1 MSDSDVIKNRQTYKL
16 PEDFI
21 EPFKTQRPDMS
32 VPAYVIYLRTY
43 SAQVDG
49 RMEEWWETCRRV
61 IEGAFSF
68 LKWHEVTNGL
78 KLNWKHWDRW
88 ARMMFERMFE
98 MKWIPSGRGLQH
110 MGRDVVW
117 VKGGAVLNSCAFT
130 STKDIDE
137 DPTEAFDFLMD
148 MSMLGVGVGFDTEG
162 EGKLTIYPPLIGP
175 RTYVVEDTREGWLR
189 LKTMLIKA
197 FCGDGALPN
206 RIDFSQ
212 VRPEGTP
219 LKTMG
224 GLASGPAPL
233 IRMVWDLFEVLAP
246 PHWGYKL
253 DEHDLI
259 LIIDCENEWSD
270 FKRNQAKYNLASLDI
285 GDIMNVE
292 GKCVVSGGIRRSAEI
307 GISRVDDWKFRHGK
321 SQKVGLSDGWIE
333 SHTER
338 YGFSPE
344 TRNDAW
350 RWAANNSH
358 VLDEPLTKARAR
370 EIAACVGEYGDPGF
384 FNRRLARKIGRLI
397 DGPDNLDFMI
407 EGCNPCI
414 PEDQWIDTDLGPRQ
428 VKDLIE
434 VPFNARVGECYY
446 PSKGFW
452 FSGMKPVY
460 RIELKDGTVFK
471 ATSNHRFL
479 TDSGWRTVDK
489 LKGEDLNL
497 SLNIP
502 QAWEGKGTFDE
513 GWLVGEFIGDGHW
526 NNSDQ
531 SACVEFWGPHRKDMA
546 DKAVEACRKLF
557 RTRSDFGGS
566 EVLDREKMHV
576 ECKGFAGCV
585 QGWGVQDKNLITSS
599 VELGS
604 SDFCKGFLRGWFD
617 ADGCV
622 QGDQSHGVSIRLW
635 SVEKGNLQVAKR
647 MLERMGVRSR
657 ICKRNERGM
666 KFLPNGRGGRKEYEV
681 KPGFELVISN
691 KSIRTFSYEVG
702 FYEPVKQSLLNSLL
716 AQYKRELNRDGVTS
730 EVISVEFVGTEAVY
744 DCTVDEVH
752 EFAQNG
758 VRSHNCGEQ
767 PLEDKELCNLV
778 ETAPRRH
785 ESMEDFMNTALCAL
799 IYGKIVSL
807 IPTHR
812 EDTNRVIRKN
822 RRIGVSQT
830 GVFRTIQKIGL
841 AEYIRWCDYAYK
853 TMRAL
858 DKAISA
864 EWEVNESVRI
874 TSLKP
879 AGTGSK
885 VLDEDSGLRAPEA
898 PFYILRVQFDKT
910 QKMIE
915 PLREA
920 GYPVLQSVQ
929 SPQAVVI
936 EFPIET
942 GCDRTVADIDAETQ
956 LQLIE
961 VVQTYW
967 SDNMVSNTVQF
978 KEEEKPL
985 LAGLIYEYG
994 NKLKSLSFLCYD
1006 GHKYEQAPYEAIDVT
1021 EYEKRKIAIKPIDF
1035 SVLGAYGTH
1044 DQDDKFCQGIACEVK
1059 FT

>member
-1 MSDSDVIKNRQTYKL
+1 MTDVIQNRQSYKF

-43 SAQVDG
+43 AAEIDG

-61 IEGAFSF
+61 VEGAFSF
-68 LKWHEVTNGL
+68 LRWHEVENGL
-78 KLNWKHWDRW
+78 TLNWKHWDRW
-88 ARMMFERMFE
+88 ARIMFERMFA

-117 VKGGAVLNSCAFT
+117 IKGGAVLNSCAFT

-137 DPTEAFDFLMD
+137 NPTEAFDFLMD

-162 EGKLTIYPPLIGP
+162 EGKLTIYPPRISP
-175 RTYVVEDTREGWLR
+175 RTYVVEDTREGWLK
-189 LKTMLIKA
+189 LKTLIINA
-197 FCGDGALPN
+197 FAGEGNLPN
-206 RIDFSQ
+206 RIDFNQ
-212 VRPEGTP
+212 VRLEGTP

-224 GLASGPAPL
+224 GLASGPGPL

-246 PHWGYKL
+246 TDWGYTL
-253 DEHDLI
+253 DENEGI
-259 LIIDCENEWSD
+259 LIINCENEWSD
-270 FKRNQAKYNLASLDI
+270 FKRNQAKYKVSSLDI

-307 GISRVDDWKFRHGK
+307 GISRIDDWKFRHGK
-321 SQKVGLSDGWIE
+321 SQKVGLSDRWIE
-333 SHTER
+333 THKER

-358 VLDEPLTKARAR
+358 VIDEPLTKARAR
-370 EIAACVGEYGDPGF
+370 EIAACVGEYGDPGI
-384 FNRRLARKIGRLI
+384 FNRGLVRKTGRLL
-397 DGPDNLDFMI
+397 DGRDDRDFMI

-428 VKDLIE
+428 VRDLIGKS
-434 VPFNARVGECYY
+434 FNARVGECYY
-446 PSKGFW
+446 PSSGFW
-452 FSGMKPVY
+452 SSGTKPVFK
-460 RIELKDGTVFK
+460 IELKDGTTFR
-471 ATSNHRFL
+471 ATGNHRFL
-479 TDSGWRTVDK
+479 TDSGWKTVAA
-489 LKGEDLNL
+489 LKGEDLAL
-497 SLNIP
+497 SLNLS
-502 QAWEGKGTFDE
+502 QSWCGRGSFDE
-513 GWLVGEFIGDGHW
+513 GWLLGEFVGDGHW
-526 NNSDQ
+526 NNADE

-546 DKAVEACRKLF
+546 DKAVETCRKLYL
-557 RTRSDFGGS
+557 TRSDFRGS
-566 EVLDREKMHV
+566 EVSEREKMHV
-576 ECKGFAGCV
+576 QCRGLTRAV
-585 QGWGVQDKNLITSS
+585 DDWNLINKNLTASD
-599 VELGS
+599 VEEGS

-635 SVEKGNLQVAKR
+635 SIDNDNLQVAKR
-647 MLERMGVRSR
+647 MLERLGVRSR
-657 ICKRNERGM
+657 IYKRHERGM

-681 KPGFELVISN
+681 KPGYELVISN
-691 KSIRTFSYEVG
+691 KSLRTFSFEVG
-702 FYEPVKQSLLNSLL
+702 FYEPSKQSLLNQLL
-716 AQYKRELNRDGVTS
+716 TQYKRALNRDHVTS
-730 EVISVEFVGTEAVY
+730 EVISVEYVGDLPVY
-744 DCTVDEVH
+744 DCTVEEVH
-752 EFAQNG
+752 EFVQNG

-785 ESMEDFMNTALCAL
+785 ENMDDFMTTCLCAL

-841 AEYIRWCDYAYK
+841 ADYIEWCDYAYK

-858 DKAISA
+858 DRAISA

-885 VLDEDSGLRAPEA
+885 VLDEDSGMRAPEA
-898 PFYILRVQFDKT
+898 PFYLLRVQFDKT
-910 QKMIE
+910 QKIIE
-915 PLREA
+915 PLRAA

-936 EFPIET
+936 EFPIAS

-961 VVQTYW
+961 VIQTYW

-978 KEEEKPL
+978 KESEKPL
-985 LAGLIYEYG
+985 LAGLIHEYG

-1006 GHKYEQAPYEAIDVT
+1006 GHKYEQAPYEACSQQ
-1021 EYEKRKIAIKPIDF
+1021 EYENRISVIGPIDF
-1035 SVLGAYGTH
+1035 STLGAYGTH

-1059 FT
+1059 LA